1 MFVPLAMADLAIA
14 RISALSAAVG
24 CALLLSIAAVG
35 TADVV
40 AGLVAGLTL
49 PAATNYAEEV
59 LPATA
64 MLAAGF
70 MIRRR
75 ADIVVDILTERA
87 RGRLRKA
94 FAVFAGIGGLMF
106 FALLAKGGWTLA
118 AHSIALREHAV
129 AAIEFPIWPMKLCY
143 AAGATVATVEAARLL
158 ILTVL
163 GSGGRS
169 HHHST
174 EPFKADEETDQ

>member
-1 MFVPLAMADLAIA
+1 MSAVSALLAMADTAIA
-14 RISALSAAVG
+14 RTSALSAAMG

-64 MLAAGF
+64 MLAVGL

-75 ADIVVDILTERA
+75 AEIVVDILTERA
-87 RGRLRKA
+87 SGRLRKA
-94 FAVFAGIGGLMF
+94 LAVLASIGGVMF

-118 AHSIALREHAV
+118 VHSIALQEHAV
-129 AAIEFPIWPMKLCY
+129 AAIEFPIWPMKLFY

-158 ILTVL
+158 ILTSL
-163 GSGGRS
+163 GSQLQSAQPLG
-169 HHHST
+169 
-174 EPFKADEETDQ
+174 TDKEAVR

>member
-1 MFVPLAMADLAIA
+1 MSARLAMADAAIA

-24 CALLLSIAAVG
+24 CVLLLSIATVG
-35 TADVV
+35 AADVV

-64 MLAAGF
+64 MLAVGL

-75 ADIVVDILTERA
+75 AEIVVDILTERT

-94 FAVFAGIGGLMF
+94 LAILASIGGVMF

-118 AHSIALREHAV
+118 VHSIALREHAV
-129 AAIEFPIWPMKLCY
+129 AAIEFPIWPMKLLY

-158 ILTVL
+158 ILTSL
-163 GSGGRS
+163 GSQQQSAQPLG
-169 HHHST
+169 T
-174 EPFKADEETDQ
+174 DKETAR